1 MAKPQQSYPTSATH
15 GESKEATDPES
26 RERLER
32 ALAANGDELAA
43 LVRSS
48 DELDDVLTT
57 AILVAASADD
67 DEVEHITDSAS
78 NLVEAADGLSTEG
91 AASLATQLGEN
102 ADELSGSLETVVDL
116 QREGHV
122 DDLATVA
129 TALTDSLS
137 PEEIE
142 ELATMLEESGSD
154 LVDALDVVLELQRD
168 GDLQSLVDTAQ
179 KLSTLELDDDAV
191 EGMNSFLGAIG
202 ETERQTRPM
211 GLLGAVS
218 ALRSADARAGL
229 GYLVTLLKAQGRRI
243 RER

>member
-1 MAKPQQSYPTSATH
+1 MAKQQQSYPTSATH
-15 GESKEATDPES
+15 EESKDPTDPES
-26 RERLER
+26 RERLEQ
-32 ALAANGDELAA
+32 ALGKNGDELAA

-57 AILVAASADD
+57 AILVAASADE

-78 NLVEAADGLSTEG
+78 NLVRAADGLSTDG
-91 AASLATQLGEN
+91 AATLAVELGEN
-102 ADELSGSLETVVDL
+102 ADNLSDSLETVVAL

-129 TALTDSLS
+129 TALTESLS

-168 GDLQSLVDTAQ
+168 GDLAALVDTAQ
-179 KLSTLELDDDAV
+179 TLSALELDEGAV
-191 EGMNSFLGAIG
+191 EGMNSFLGAVG
-202 ETERQTRPM
+202 ETQRRSEPM
-211 GLLGAVS
+211 GVLRAVS
-218 ALRSADARAGL
+218 ALRSADARAGI
-229 GYLVTLLKAQGRRI
+229 GYLVTLLRAQGRRI
-243 RER
+243 RGR